1 MTTATRRTGF
11 TDAAL
16 VRLLASWGVQP
27 AEGPPSD
34 FHDQLSG
41 WLRWT
46 DAQPLFAALQ
56 EPLTV
61 APLSADEDASADS
74 AEADS
79 QAVHA
84 LLTRTLTEDAP
95 WREAAPRRRSA
106 TSGWIATSAPTPTEM
121 AFDFPT
127 YRRHYVAQQQSMED
141 RIAPLRAR
149 LRRALELRSPAHA
162 RLAAL
167 DAVMERMLGA
177 PESRLLDAL
186 PGLLDKRF
194 AQLRAAAASADAAD
208 DAPATA
214 SSWQAGFQRDLQAA
228 LHAELDLRWHP
239 IRALLAAL
247 HTPDHAHAVA

>member
-27 AEGPPSD
+27 ADGPPSD

-61 APLSADEDASADS
+61 APLSDDEDASADS

-84 LLTRTLTEDAP
+84 LLMRALTEDAP
-95 WREAAPRRRSA
+95 WREAAVPRRRSA
-106 TSGWIATSAPTPTEM
+106 
-121 AFDFPT
+121 
-127 YRRHYVAQQQSMED
+127 
-141 RIAPLRAR
+141 
-149 LRRALELRSPAHA
+149 
-162 RLAAL
+162 
-167 DAVMERMLGA
+167 
-177 PESRLLDAL
+177 
-186 PGLLDKRF
+186 
-194 AQLRAAAASADAAD
+194 
-208 DAPATA
+208 
-214 SSWQAGFQRDLQAA
+214 
-228 LHAELDLRWHP
+228 
-239 IRALLAAL
+239 
-247 HTPDHAHAVA
+247 

>member
-27 AEGPPSD
+27 ADGPPSD

-61 APLSADEDASADS
+61 APLSDDEDASADS

-95 WREAAPRRRSA
+95 WREAAAPRRRSA
-106 TSGWIATSAPTPTEM
+106 TSGWIATSAPAPTEM

-127 YRRHYVAQQQSMED
+127 YRRHVVAQQQSMED

-162 RLAAL
+162 RMAAL

-194 AQLRAAAASADAAD
+194 AQLRAAAAD
-208 DAPATA
+208 DAPTT
-214 SSWQAGFQRDLQAA
+214 SSWQAGFQHDLEAA

-247 HTPDHAHAVA
+247 HTPDHANAVA